1 MLVSFKVGV
10 GLRTVKSYSS
20 WINCTDQ
27 MTCTSDPFSCSNSER
42 SNGRLG
48 LAQARPRD
56 FIGGPLLRTVNLTK
70 DNPPSDPSYVD
81 PREGLAYQVETLLT
95 NIGGR
100 PCWKL
105 EECETALARLVSSC
119 W

>member
-1 MLVSFKVGV
+1 MR
-10 GLRTVKSYSS
+10 LRTVKSYSS

-27 MTCTSDPFSCSNSER
+27 MTCTSDPFSCSNSEC

-48 LAQARPRD
+48 LAQARLRD
-56 FIGGPLLRTVNLTK
+56 SDNGPLLRTVNLTK

-105 EECETALARLVSSC
+105 EECDSPSPAAAGGC

>member
-1 MLVSFKVGV
+1 M
-10 GLRTVKSYSS
+10 
-20 WINCTDQ
+20 
-27 MTCTSDPFSCSNSER
+27 
-42 SNGRLG
+42 
-48 LAQARPRD
+48 
-56 FIGGPLLRTVNLTK
+56 LRTVNLTK

-105 EECETALARLVSSC
+105 EECDSPS
-119 W
+119 